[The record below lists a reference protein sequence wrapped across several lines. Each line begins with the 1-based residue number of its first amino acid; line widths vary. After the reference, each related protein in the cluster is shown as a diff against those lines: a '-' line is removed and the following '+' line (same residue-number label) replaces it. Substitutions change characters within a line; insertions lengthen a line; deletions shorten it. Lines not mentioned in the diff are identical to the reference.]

1 MLYLKR
7 DCVRKLARRSLL
19 KAKCWQ
25 DKSSL
30 DDAEERKHVEV
41 LTVGEELGR
50 NMGDKEYVLIDT
62 TMQYKKTTIL
72 ISASRGQGV

>member
-7 DCVRKLARRSLL
+7 DCVWKLPRRSLL